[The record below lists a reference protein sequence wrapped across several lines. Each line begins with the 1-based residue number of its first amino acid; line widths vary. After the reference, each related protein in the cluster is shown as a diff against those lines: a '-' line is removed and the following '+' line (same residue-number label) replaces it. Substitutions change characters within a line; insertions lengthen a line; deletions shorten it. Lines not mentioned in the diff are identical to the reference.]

1 MNITIVKKV
10 KADGSLCRKSGEV
23 WANLQAAK
31 LLGHID
37 RIVFAHPSKPQGE
50 GMSLAIKHQVNA
62 APFFIV
68 ERDTDSDQVYTDY
81 SCFLNEVLQIEKFS

>member
-1 MNITIVKKV
+1 MKITIVKKV
-10 KADGSLCRKSGEV
+10 KADGSLCRKSEEV

-31 LLGHID
+31 LLSHID

-50 GMSLAIKHQVNA
+50 GMCLAIKHQVNA

-68 ERDTDSDQVYTDY
+68 ETDTDSDQVYTDD
-81 SCFLNEVLQIEKFS
+81 SCFLKEVLHLEKLS